1 MDTNP
6 INTKMEMIQIIDLFN
21 ERFQMLAELDRVDSD
36 EAMSIKAN
44 MELRK
49 EIVNE
54 LAKIKKVIDAVYEA
68 QNN

>member
-6 INTKMEMIQIIDLFN
+6 NMEMIQIIDLFN
-21 ERFQMLAELDRVDSD
+21 ERFEMLAELDRVDSD

-54 LAKIKKVIDAVYEA
+54 LAKIKKVIDAFYEA